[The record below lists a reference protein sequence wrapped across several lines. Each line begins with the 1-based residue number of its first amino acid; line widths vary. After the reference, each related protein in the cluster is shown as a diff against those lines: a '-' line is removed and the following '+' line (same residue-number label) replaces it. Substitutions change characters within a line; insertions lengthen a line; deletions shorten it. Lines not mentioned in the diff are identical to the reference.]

1 MQKRFLKLLA
11 AGVITVVVGTGVV
24 TAHASE
30 VTMEDTSGPVLSVPN
45 APGTVEMLDGV
56 QTDGNANAD
65 NMSGPKITTAKDKFL
80 LEVGQPF
87 NFEKALGLKIVDAND
102 GDMTNKL
109 KIPTISTATPQKITR
124 TIKASNNKGETSSK
138 VITINI
144 IKVAK
149 SAPVKTKAEV
159 QGYDLDKLVTG
170 DTSDLTISLAS
181 IDPDNHQFTIAIT
194 DGVNTLNKKIDMA
207 SSPTSSK
214 QNAATDTS
222 AKGNTSEQA
231 SGENKDGQTADG
243 TEQTSTDMKE
253 QGSEDANAKE
263 SKDGSQSNA
272 EGQTTDG
279 KTAQAPKAISSDMKE
294 QGGSSNSTGKLPKTG
309 AMVTGVGGVLG
320 VIGVT
325 SVKLLARR
333 RK

>member
-1 MQKRFLKLLA
+1 MQKRFLKLVA
-11 AGVITVVVGTGVV
+11 AGVITVGLGTSIV

-30 VTMEDTSGPVLSVPN
+30 VTMEDTSGPAVSVPN
-45 APGTVEMLDGV
+45 APGSVEMLDGV
-56 QTDGNANAD
+56 HTDGNANAD

-87 NFEKALGLKIVDAND
+87 NFSQALGLKIVDATD
-102 GDMTNKL
+102 GDMTSKL

-149 SAPVKTKAEV
+149 SAPVNSKAEV

-194 DGVNTLNKKIDMA
+194 DGVNTLNKKIEMS
-207 SSPTSSK
+207 SSPTGSK
-214 QNAATDTS
+214 ENAATDTS
-222 AKGNTSEQA
+222 AKGDTSEE
-231 SGENKDGQTADG
+231 SNGENKDGQTTDATEKGSTDGQTQDGQSADG
-243 TEQTSTDMKE
+243 QTT
-253 QGSEDANAKE
+253 DAN
-263 SKDGSQSNA
+263 KDGSQA
-272 EGQTTDG
+272 KTDG
-279 KTAQAPKAISSDMKE
+279 QTAQAPKAINGDMKE
-294 QGGSSNSTGKLPKTG
+294 QGGSSDSKGNLPKTG
-309 AMVTGVGGVLG
+309 VAVTGVGGALG
-320 VIGVT
+320 VVGV
-325 SVKLLARR
+325 VGAKLLARR